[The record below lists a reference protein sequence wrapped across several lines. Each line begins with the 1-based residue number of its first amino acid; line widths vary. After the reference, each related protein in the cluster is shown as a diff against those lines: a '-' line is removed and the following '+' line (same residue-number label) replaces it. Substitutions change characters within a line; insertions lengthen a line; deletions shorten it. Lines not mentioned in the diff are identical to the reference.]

1 MRKLFLPILLLST
14 IIVNKSQAQ
23 ANRAFAITG
32 EGKGNYVWT
41 AIREIDLSN
50 GNVLRTLYSVGDA
63 KQVQYN
69 FLNVDAK
76 VILPQQTGVPTA
88 NGVAATAFDAK
99 NNRLYFSQMWGNDL
113 RYIDLNSSETI
124 VTVNTDINYSTGPRI
139 NESNVIT
146 RMTFAADGNGY
157 ALTNDGNQLIQF
169 TTGNKPV
176 ITKLGALIDSKKNNG
191 ISVHSQSTSWGG
203 DLIADVYGNL
213 YLFTYRN
220 QVFKINIATR
230 IAEHI
235 GTVKNLP
242 ANFTTNGAAVDM
254 NGDVFVSSA
263 IQTENYYKVNL
274 STLDA
279 KPIDKTDATVYN
291 ASDLANANLAY
302 QNKKANPVLEDV
314 KLNNSISVYP
324 NPVVNKTFAV
334 QFDKLSAG
342 NYSVELSDA
351 NGKRVITKTVV
362 INGLQNEKIN
372 LPKGAASGLYFI
384 KVTNNNGKSVYYDKV
399 VVQ

>member
-1 MRKLFLPILLLST
+1 MKKLFLPILLLT
-14 IIVNKSQAQ
+14 AIISNKSQAQ

-41 AIREIDLSN
+41 AIREIDLNN
-50 GNVLRTLYSVGDA
+50 GNVLRTLYSASDA

-69 FLNVDAK
+69 FLNADARL
-76 VILPQQTGVPTA
+76 ILPQQTGVPTA

-113 RYIDLNSSETI
+113 RYIDLNNSETVVI
-124 VTVNTDINYSTGPRI
+124 VNTDINYSTGPRVD
-139 NESNVIT
+139 ESNVIT

-169 TTGNKPV
+169 TTGTKPV
-176 ITKLGALIDSKKNNG
+176 ITKLGALVDSKKNNG
-191 ISVHSQSTSWGG
+191 ISVHNQCTSWGG

-242 ANFTTNGAAVDM
+242 SNFTTNGAAVDI

-263 IQTENYYKVNL
+263 TQIDNYYKVNL

-302 QNKKANPVLEDV
+302 QNTKANPVLEDV

-324 NPVVNKTFAV
+324 NPAVNKTFAV
-334 QFDKLSAG
+334 QFDKLPAG

-351 NGKRVITKTVV
+351 NGKRVITKTVA

-384 KVTNNNGKSVYYDKV
+384 KVTNNSGKSVYYDKV

>member
-1 MRKLFLPILLLST
+1 MKKLFLPILLLSA
-14 IIVNKSQAQ
+14 IISNKSQAQ

-41 AIREIDLSN
+41 AIREIDLNN
-50 GNVLRTLYSVGDA
+50 GNVLRTLYSASDA

-69 FLNVDAK
+69 FLNADTR

-113 RYIDLNSSETI
+113 RYIDLNNSETV
-124 VTVNTDINYSTGPRI
+124 VTVNTDINYSTGPRLD
-139 NESNVIT
+139 ESNVIT

-169 TTGNKPV
+169 TTGTKPV
-176 ITKLGALIDSKKNNG
+176 ITKLGALVDSKKNNG
-191 ISVHSQSTSWGG
+191 ISVHNQCTSWGG

-242 ANFTTNGAAVDM
+242 SNFTTNGAAVDI

-263 IQTENYYKVNL
+263 TQIDNYYKVNL

-279 KPIDKTDATVYN
+279 KPIDKNDATVYN

-302 QNKKANPVLEDV
+302 QNTKANPVLEDV

-324 NPVVNKTFAV
+324 NPAVNKTFAV
-334 QFDKLSAG
+334 QFDKLPAG

-351 NGKRVITKTVV
+351 NGKRVITKTVA

-384 KVTNNNGKSVYYDKV
+384 KVTNNSGKSVYYDKV